1 MRCFGQIVVVMNE
14 DVLDHAVGSDLGPAP
29 GYPKTALYKM
39 VILAMGPLFA
49 RGAYRC
55 YLGLRH
61 DFKAEGLGTWGDFSE
76 LL

>member
-1 MRCFGQIVVVMNE
+1 VRCFGKIVVVMNE

-49 RGAYRC
+49 RGA
-55 YLGLRH
+55 
-61 DFKAEGLGTWGDFSE
+61 
-76 LL
+76 